1 MLNIRNYNQIERD
14 ALDKKMNSPEKIII
28 CLRCGQKLICKTF
41 STSSEVECETENCL
55 YTAIR
60 GI

>member
-1 MLNIRNYNQIERD
+1 MS
-14 ALDKKMNSPEKIII
+14 SPEKIVI
-28 CLRCGQKLICKTF
+28 CPRCGKKLIYKTF
-41 STSSEVECETENCL
+41 GNSSEVECETENCL